1 MKRRASLLFGLG
13 ILVSLSMS
21 VPTYAATDNT
31 QSIPQTQEAQQ
42 NEEGTE
48 TSIYK
53 ISEKTGD
60 GRWQLQ
66 KQDGTQNGT
75 VVTGQNGFY
84 IIGEYCYYV
93 DEKGYICT
101 GFVDAVADKTTG
113 KVNTYLASGEKT
125 DSVAAGTYYAS
136 EDGDT
141 PEKGLG
147 NIQKS
152 SWVKQNTAWRYLDE
166 NGLAV
171 DTTEKAGWQNI
182 QKTWY
187 ALKTDGTV
195 DESVNGWANVGD
207 IWFNSTKG
215 VGTMKTGWQNVA
227 DKTWLYLKEDGT
239 ADKTKNGMQNIN
251 GKVYFLKDGV
261 AQSGKQAVNGKEYMF
276 DAANGTATQVLGNGW
291 QKVDGNWYW
300 YENETP
306 AKGWRAINGKWYY
319 METSTGVMKTGFFRD
334 ANGGLYYSDGS
345 GAMVGNQGWNVIGGK
360 WYWMNSNGSIYTG
373 WLNRPSGW
381 YYLNA
386 DGSMATGWAQVGN
399 TWYYMNGSGA
409 MQTGWVKTA
418 SGWYYLS
425 GSGAMATGW
434 YMVGGTWYYSNNS
447 GTMQTGWVKVGNT
460 WYYMNGSGA
469 MQTGWVKTA
478 SGWYYLTGSGAMATD
493 WYQVGGTW
501 YYSNNSGTMQ
511 TGWVNSHG
519 TWYYLDGSGA
529 MATNRWIGNY
539 YVTASGAMAKNTWV
553 GSYWVGADGKW
564 VPSSGSTAVS
574 GGNWEQSG
582 STWYYINSDGSRVC
596 NNWKKVN
603 GKWYYFEADGSMVT
617 GWKRIGEYK
626 YYFNGSGAMVQD
638 LDSVIGRQS
647 SYYITVN
654 RAKCQVMVYAK
665 SETGRYDIP
674 VKTFVCSVGL
684 PSTPTPTGTF
694 TTPAKYRWHTLMGP
708 SYGQYCTRIVGG
720 VLFHS
725 VAGSNMTSHN
735 LSAGNYNMLGQPAS
749 HGCVRL
755 CVRDAKW
762 IYDNCALGTTVTISD
777 TAATPFDKPTSIKIP
792 ASQNW
797 DPTDPNA

>member
-13 ILVSLSMS
+13 VLVSLSMS

-53 ISEKTGD
+53 ISEKTENGQ
-60 GRWQLQ
+60 WQLQ
-66 KQDGTQNGT
+66 DQKGT

-84 IIGEYCYYV
+84 IMGEYCYYV
-93 DEKGYICT
+93 DADGYICT
-101 GFVDAVADKTTG
+101 GFVDAAADETTG
-113 KVNTYLASGEKT
+113 KVNIYLASGKTT

-136 EDGDT
+136 ENGDT

-166 NGLAV
+166 NGRAV

-195 DESVNGWANVGD
+195 DESVNGWENVGD

-215 VGTMKTGWQNVA
+215 VGTIKTGWQNVA
-227 DKTWLYLKEDGT
+227 DKTWLYLKEDGN

-276 DAANGTATQVLGNGW
+276 DAAQGTATQVFGNGW
-291 QKVDGNWYW
+291 QKVDDNWYW
-300 YENETP
+300 YENGAP
-306 AKGWRAINGKWYY
+306 AKGWRVINGKWYY

-345 GAMVGNQGWNVIGGK
+345 GAMVGNPGWNVIGGK
-360 WYWMNSNGSIYTG
+360 WYWMNSNGSIYSG

-386 DGSMATGWAQVGN
+386 DGSMATGWAQVGK

-418 SGWYYLS
+418 GGWYYLT

-511 TGWVNSHG
+511 TGWVNPHG

-564 VPSSGSTAVS
+564 VPGSGSTAGS

-582 STWYYINSDGSRVC
+582 NTWYYINSDGSRVC
-596 NNWKKVN
+596 NNWKRVN

-617 GWKRIGEYK
+617 GWKRIDGYK

-638 LDSVIGRQS
+638 LDGVIGRQS

-665 SETGRYDIP
+665 SETGKYDIP
-674 VKTFVCSVGL
+674 VKTFVCSVGM
-684 PSTPTPTGTF
+684 PGTPTPTGTF

-777 TAATPFDKPTSIKIP
+777 TVAMQFDKPTSIKIP

>member
-13 ILVSLSMS
+13 VLVSLSMS

-53 ISEKTGD
+53 ISKKPGD

-66 KQDGTQNGT
+66 KQDGT

-84 IIGEYCYYV
+84 IMGEYCYYV
-93 DEKGYICT
+93 DAKGYICT
-101 GFVDAVADKTTG
+101 GFVDATTG
-113 KVNTYLASGEKT
+113 KVNVYLASGKPA
-125 DSVAAGTYYAS
+125 DSVASVAAGTYYAS

-166 NGLAV
+166 NGRAV

-195 DESVNGWANVGD
+195 DESVNGWENVGD
-207 IWFNSTKG
+207 IWLNSTKG
-215 VGTMKTGWQNVA
+215 VGTIKTGWQNVA

-261 AQSGKQAVNGKEYMF
+261 AQSGKQAVDGKEYMF

-291 QKVDGNWYW
+291 QKIDGNWYW
-300 YENETP
+300 YENEAP
-306 AKGWRAINGKWYY
+306 AKGWRVINGKWYY

-345 GAMVGNQGWNVIGGK
+345 GAMVGNPGWNVIGGK
-360 WYWMNSNGSIYTG
+360 WYWMNSNGSIYSG

-418 SGWYYLS
+418 GGWYYLT

-434 YMVGGTWYYSNNS
+434 YQVGGTWYYSNNS

-469 MQTGWVKTA
+469 MQTGWVKTS

-511 TGWVNSHG
+511 TGWVNPHG

-564 VPSSGSTAVS
+564 VPSSGSTAGS

-596 NNWKKVN
+596 NNWKRVN

-617 GWKRIGEYK
+617 GWKRIGGYK

-684 PSTPTPTGTF
+684 PGTPTPTGTF

-777 TAATPFDKPTSIKIP
+777 TAAMQFDKPTSIKIP

>member
-13 ILVSLSMS
+13 VLVSLSMS

-48 TSIYK
+48 TSVYK
-53 ISEKTGD
+53 ISEKTEN
-60 GRWQLQ
+60 GRWQLL
-66 KQDGTQNGT
+66 KQDGA
-75 VVTGQNGFY
+75 VVTERNCFY
-84 IIGEYCYYV
+84 IMGEYCYYV
-93 DEKGYICT
+93 DADGYICT
-101 GFVDAVADKTTG
+101 GFVDAAADETTG
-113 KVNTYLASGEKT
+113 KVNVYLASGKPA

-166 NGLAV
+166 NGRAV
-171 DTTEKAGWQNI
+171 DTKEKAGWQNI

-195 DESVNGWANVGD
+195 DESVNGWENVGD
-207 IWFNSTKG
+207 IWLNSTKG
-215 VGTMKTGWQNVA
+215 VGTIKTGWQNVA

-276 DAANGTATQVLGNGW
+276 DAAQGTATQVFGNGW

-300 YENETP
+300 YENGAP
-306 AKGWRAINGKWYY
+306 AKGWRVINGKWYY

-345 GAMVGNQGWNVIGGK
+345 GAMVGNPGWNVIGGK
-360 WYWMNSNGSIYTG
+360 WYWMNSNGSIYSG

-418 SGWYYLS
+418 GGWYYLT

-511 TGWVNSHG
+511 TGWVNPHG

-564 VPSSGSTAVS
+564 VPGSGSTAGS

-596 NNWKKVN
+596 NNWKRVN

-617 GWKRIGEYK
+617 GWKRIDGYK

-638 LDSVIGRQS
+638 LDGVIGRQS

-665 SETGRYDIP
+665 SETGKYDIP
-674 VKTFVCSVGL
+674 VKTFVCSVGM
-684 PSTPTPTGTF
+684 PGTPTPTGTF

-777 TAATPFDKPTSIKIP
+777 TAAMQFDKPTSIKIP

>member
-13 ILVSLSMS
+13 VLVSLSMS

-48 TSIYK
+48 TSVYK
-53 ISEKTGD
+53 ISEKTEN
-60 GRWQLQ
+60 GRWQLL
-66 KQDGTQNGT
+66 KQDGA
-75 VVTGQNGFY
+75 VVTERNCFY
-84 IIGEYCYYV
+84 IMGEYCYYV
-93 DEKGYICT
+93 DADGYICT
-101 GFVDAVADKTTG
+101 GFVDAAANETTG
-113 KVNTYLASGEKT
+113 KVNVYLASGKPA

-166 NGLAV
+166 NGRAV
-171 DTTEKAGWQNI
+171 DTKEKAGWQNI

-195 DESVNGWANVGD
+195 DESVNGWENVGD
-207 IWFNSTKG
+207 IWLNSTKG
-215 VGTMKTGWQNVA
+215 VGTIKTGWQNVA

-276 DAANGTATQVLGNGW
+276 DAAQGTATQVFGNGW

-300 YENETP
+300 YENGAP
-306 AKGWRAINGKWYY
+306 AKGWRVINGKWYY

-345 GAMVGNQGWNVIGGK
+345 GAMVGNPGWNVIGGK
-360 WYWMNSNGSIYTG
+360 WYWMNSNGSIYSG

-418 SGWYYLS
+418 GGWYYLT

-511 TGWVNSHG
+511 TGWVNPHG

-564 VPSSGSTAVS
+564 VPGSGSTAGS

-596 NNWKKVN
+596 NNWKRVN

-617 GWKRIGEYK
+617 GWKRIDGYK

-638 LDSVIGRQS
+638 LDGVIGRQS

-665 SETGRYDIP
+665 SETGKYDIP
-674 VKTFVCSVGL
+674 VKTFVCSVGM
-684 PSTPTPTGTF
+684 PGTPTPTGTF

-777 TAATPFDKPTSIKIP
+777 TAAMQFDKPTSIKIP

>member
-1 MKRRASLLFGLG
+1 MKKRASLLFGLG
-13 ILVSLSMS
+13 ILISLSMS

-42 NEEGTE
+42 NEEKTE
-48 TSIYK
+48 TSVYK
-53 ISEKTGD
+53 ITENTEKGQ
-60 GRWQLQ
+60 WQLQ
-66 KQDGTQNGT
+66 KQDGKA
-75 VVTGQNGFY
+75 VTGQNGFY

-93 DEKGYICT
+93 DAEGHICT
-101 GFVDAVADKTTG
+101 GFVDAAAADATTG
-113 KVNTYLASGEKT
+113 KVNVYLASGNTT

-166 NGLAV
+166 NGRAV

-195 DESVNGWANVGD
+195 DESVNGWENVGD
-207 IWFNSTKG
+207 IWLNSTKG
-215 VGTMKTGWQNVA
+215 VGTIKTGWQNVA
-227 DKTWLYLKEDGT
+227 DKTWLYLKDDGT

-276 DAANGTATQVLGNGW
+276 DAAKGTATQVLGNGW

-300 YENETP
+300 YENGAP
-306 AKGWRAINGKWYY
+306 AKGWRVINGKWYY

-334 ANGGLYYSDGS
+334 ANGGLYYGDGS
-345 GAMVGNQGWNVIGGK
+345 GAMVGNPGWNVIGGK
-360 WYWMNSNGSIYTG
+360 WYWMNSNGSIYSG

-418 SGWYYLS
+418 SGWYYLT

-434 YMVGGTWYYSNNS
+434 YMVGGSWYYSNNS

-511 TGWVNSHG
+511 TGWVNPHG

-564 VPSSGSTAVS
+564 VPGSGSTAGS

-596 NNWKKVN
+596 NNWKRVN

-617 GWKRIGEYK
+617 GWKRIGGYK

-638 LDSVIGRQS
+638 LDGVIGRQS

>member
-1 MKRRASLLFGLG
+1 MIMKRRASLLFGLG
-13 ILVSLSMS
+13 VLVSLSMS

-53 ISEKTGD
+53 ISEKTENGQ
-60 GRWQLQ
+60 WQLQ
-66 KQDGTQNGT
+66 DQKGT

-84 IIGEYCYYV
+84 IMGEYCYYV
-93 DEKGYICT
+93 DADGYICT
-101 GFVDAVADKTTG
+101 GFVDAAADETTG
-113 KVNTYLASGEKT
+113 KVNIYLASGKTT

-136 EDGDT
+136 ENGDT

-166 NGLAV
+166 NGRAV
-171 DTTEKAGWQNI
+171 DTKEKAGWQNI

-195 DESVNGWANVGD
+195 DESVNGWENVGD
-207 IWFNSTKG
+207 IWLNSTKG
-215 VGTMKTGWQNVA
+215 VGTIKTGWQNVA

-276 DAANGTATQVLGNGW
+276 DAAQGTATQVFGNGW

-300 YENETP
+300 YENGAP
-306 AKGWRAINGKWYY
+306 AKGWRVINGKWYY
-319 METSTGVMKTGFFRD
+319 METSTGVMKAGFFRD

-345 GAMVGNQGWNVIGGK
+345 GAMVGNPGWNVIGGK
-360 WYWMNSNGSIYTG
+360 WYWMNSNGSIYSG

-418 SGWYYLS
+418 GGWYYLT

-511 TGWVNSHG
+511 TGWVNPHG

-564 VPSSGSTAVS
+564 VPGSGSTAGS

-596 NNWKKVN
+596 NNWKRVN

-617 GWKRIGEYK
+617 GWKRIDGYK

-638 LDSVIGRQS
+638 LDGVIGRQS

-665 SETGRYDIP
+665 SETGKYDIP
-674 VKTFVCSVGL
+674 VKTFVCSVGM
-684 PSTPTPTGTF
+684 PGTPTPTGTF

-777 TAATPFDKPTSIKIP
+777 TAAMQFDKPTSIKIP

>member
-13 ILVSLSMS
+13 VLVSLSMS

-48 TSIYK
+48 TSVYK
-53 ISEKTGD
+53 ISEKTEN
-60 GRWQLQ
+60 GRWQLL
-66 KQDGTQNGT
+66 KQDGA
-75 VVTGQNGFY
+75 VVTERNCFY
-84 IIGEYCYYV
+84 IMGEYCYYV
-93 DEKGYICT
+93 DADGYICT
-101 GFVDAVADKTTG
+101 GFVDAAANETTG
-113 KVNTYLASGEKT
+113 KVNVYLASGKPA

-166 NGLAV
+166 NGRAV
-171 DTTEKAGWQNI
+171 DTKEKAGWQNI

-195 DESVNGWANVGD
+195 DESVNGWENVGD
-207 IWFNSTKG
+207 IWLNSTKG
-215 VGTMKTGWQNVA
+215 VGTIKTGWQNVA

-276 DAANGTATQVLGNGW
+276 DAAQGTATQVFGNGW

-300 YENETP
+300 YENGAP
-306 AKGWRAINGKWYY
+306 AKGWRVINGKWYY
-319 METSTGVMKTGFFRD
+319 MDTSTGVMKTGFFRD

-345 GAMVGNQGWNVIGGK
+345 GAMVGNPGWNVIGGK
-360 WYWMNSNGSIYTG
+360 WYWMNSNGSIYSG

-418 SGWYYLS
+418 GGWYYLT

-511 TGWVNSHG
+511 TGWVNPHG

-564 VPSSGSTAVS
+564 VPGSGSTAGS

-596 NNWKKVN
+596 NNWKRVN

-617 GWKRIGEYK
+617 GWKRIDGYK

-638 LDSVIGRQS
+638 LDGVIGRQS

-665 SETGRYDIP
+665 SETGKYDIP
-674 VKTFVCSVGL
+674 VKTFVCSVGM
-684 PSTPTPTGTF
+684 PGTPTPTGTF

-777 TAATPFDKPTSIKIP
+777 TAAMQFDKPTSIKIP

>member
-13 ILVSLSMS
+13 VLVSLSMS

-53 ISEKTGD
+53 ISEKTENGQ
-60 GRWQLQ
+60 WQLQ
-66 KQDGTQNGT
+66 DQKGT

-84 IIGEYCYYV
+84 IMGEYCYYV
-93 DEKGYICT
+93 DADGYICT
-101 GFVDAVADKTTG
+101 GFVDAAADETTG
-113 KVNTYLASGEKT
+113 KVNIYLASGKTT

-136 EDGDT
+136 ENGDT

-166 NGLAV
+166 NGRAV
-171 DTTEKAGWQNI
+171 DTKEKAGWQNI

-195 DESVNGWANVGD
+195 DESVNGWENVGD
-207 IWFNSTKG
+207 IWLNSTKG
-215 VGTMKTGWQNVA
+215 VGTIKTGWQNVA

-276 DAANGTATQVLGNGW
+276 DAAQGTATQVFGNGW

-300 YENETP
+300 YENGAP
-306 AKGWRAINGKWYY
+306 AKGWRVINGKWYY

-345 GAMVGNQGWNVIGGK
+345 GAMVGNPGWNVIGGK
-360 WYWMNSNGSIYTG
+360 WYWMNSNGSIYSG

-409 MQTGWVKTA
+409 MQTGWVKPA
-418 SGWYYLS
+418 GGWYYLT

-434 YMVGGTWYYSNNS
+434 YQVGGTWYYSNNS

-511 TGWVNSHG
+511 TGWVNPHG

-564 VPSSGSTAVS
+564 VPGSGSTAGS

-596 NNWKKVN
+596 NNWKRVN

-617 GWKRIGEYK
+617 GWKRIDGYK

-638 LDSVIGRQS
+638 LDGVIGRQS

-665 SETGRYDIP
+665 SETGKYDIP
-674 VKTFVCSVGL
+674 VKTFVCSVGM
-684 PSTPTPTGTF
+684 PGTPTPTGTY

-777 TAATPFDKPTSIKIP
+777 TAAMQFDKPTSIKIP

>member
-1 MKRRASLLFGLG
+1 MIMKRRASLLFGLG
-13 ILVSLSMS
+13 VLVSLSMS

-53 ISEKTGD
+53 ISEKTENGQ
-60 GRWQLQ
+60 WQLQ
-66 KQDGTQNGT
+66 DQKGT

-84 IIGEYCYYV
+84 IMGEYCYYV
-93 DEKGYICT
+93 DADGYICT
-101 GFVDAVADKTTG
+101 GFVDAAADETTG
-113 KVNTYLASGEKT
+113 KVNIYLASGKTT

-136 EDGDT
+136 ENGDT

-166 NGLAV
+166 NGRAV

-195 DESVNGWANVGD
+195 DESVNGWENVGN

-215 VGTMKTGWQNVA
+215 VGTIKTGWQNVA
-227 DKTWLYLKEDGT
+227 DKTWLYLKEDGN

-276 DAANGTATQVLGNGW
+276 DAAQGTATQVFGNGW

-300 YENETP
+300 YENGAP
-306 AKGWRAINGKWYY
+306 AKGWRVINGKWYY

-345 GAMVGNQGWNVIGGK
+345 GAMVGNPGWNVIGGK
-360 WYWMNSNGSIYTG
+360 WYWMNSNGSIYSG

-418 SGWYYLS
+418 GGWYYLT

-511 TGWVNSHG
+511 TGWVNPHG

-564 VPSSGSTAVS
+564 VPGSGSTAGS

-582 STWYYINSDGSRVC
+582 NTWYYINSDGSRVC
-596 NNWKKVN
+596 NNWKRVN

-617 GWKRIGEYK
+617 GWKRIDGYK

-638 LDSVIGRQS
+638 LDGVIGRQS

-665 SETGRYDIP
+665 SETGKYDIP
-674 VKTFVCSVGL
+674 VKTFVCSVGM
-684 PSTPTPTGTF
+684 PGTPTPTGTF

-777 TAATPFDKPTSIKIP
+777 TVAMQFDKPTSIKIP

>member
-13 ILVSLSMS
+13 VLVSLSMS

-48 TSIYK
+48 TSVYK
-53 ISEKTGD
+53 ISEKTEN
-60 GRWQLQ
+60 GRWQLL
-66 KQDGTQNGT
+66 KQDGA
-75 VVTGQNGFY
+75 VVTERNCFY
-84 IIGEYCYYV
+84 IMGEYCYYV
-93 DEKGYICT
+93 DADGYICT
-101 GFVDAVADKTTG
+101 GFVDAAANETTG
-113 KVNTYLASGEKT
+113 KVNVYLASGKPA

-166 NGLAV
+166 NGRAV
-171 DTTEKAGWQNI
+171 DTKEKAGWQNI

-195 DESVNGWANVGD
+195 DESVNGWENVGD
-207 IWFNSTKG
+207 IWLNSTKG
-215 VGTMKTGWQNVA
+215 VGTIKTGWQNVA

-276 DAANGTATQVLGNGW
+276 DAAQGTATQVFGNGW

-300 YENETP
+300 YENGAP
-306 AKGWRAINGKWYY
+306 AKGWRVINGKWYY

-345 GAMVGNQGWNVIGGK
+345 GAMVGNPGWNVIGGK
-360 WYWMNSNGSIYTG
+360 WYWMNSNGSIYSG

-418 SGWYYLS
+418 GGWYYLT

-511 TGWVNSHG
+511 TGWVNPHG

-564 VPSSGSTAVS
+564 VPGSGSTAGS

-596 NNWKKVN
+596 NNWKRVN

-617 GWKRIGEYK
+617 GWKRIDGYK

-638 LDSVIGRQS
+638 LDGVIGRQS

-674 VKTFVCSVGL
+674 VKTFVCSVGM
-684 PSTPTPTGTF
+684 PGTPTPTGTF

-777 TAATPFDKPTSIKIP
+777 TVAMQFDKPTSIKIP

>member
-13 ILVSLSMS
+13 VLVSLSMS

-48 TSIYK
+48 TSVYK
-53 ISEKTGD
+53 IVEKTENGP
-60 GRWQLQ
+60 WQLQ
-66 KQDGTQNGT
+66 KDGA
-75 VVTGQNGFY
+75 VVSGQNGFY

-93 DEKGYICT
+93 DAEGYICT
-101 GFVDAVADKTTG
+101 GLVETTG
-113 KVNTYLASGEKT
+113 EVNVYLASGTKT
-125 DSVAAGTYYAS
+125 DSAAAGTYYAS

-152 SWVKQNTAWRYLDE
+152 SWVWVKQNTAWRYLDE
-166 NGLAV
+166 NGRAV
-171 DTTEKAGWQNI
+171 ATTEKAGWQNI

-195 DESVNGWANVGD
+195 DESVNGWENVGD

-215 VGTMKTGWQNVA
+215 VGTIKTGWQNVA

-276 DAANGTATQVLGNGW
+276 DAAKGTATQVFGNGW

-300 YENETP
+300 YENGMP
-306 AKGWRAINGKWYY
+306 AKGWRVINGKWYY
-319 METSTGVMKTGFFRD
+319 METSTGVMKIGFFRD

-360 WYWMNSNGSIYTG
+360 WYWMNSNGSIYSG

-418 SGWYYLS
+418 SGWYYLT

-511 TGWVNSHG
+511 TGWVNPHG

-564 VPSSGSTAVS
+564 IPGSGSTAGS

-596 NNWKKVN
+596 NNWKRVN

-617 GWKRIGEYK
+617 GWKRIGGYK

-777 TAATPFDKPTSIKIP
+777 TAATLFDKPTSIKIP

>member
-1 MKRRASLLFGLG
+1 MIMKRRASLLFGLG
-13 ILVSLSMS
+13 VLVSLSMS

-53 ISEKTGD
+53 ISEKTENGQ
-60 GRWQLQ
+60 WQLQ
-66 KQDGTQNGT
+66 DQKGT
-75 VVTGQNGFY
+75 VVTEQNGFY
-84 IIGEYCYYV
+84 IMGEYCYYV
-93 DEKGYICT
+93 DADGYICT
-101 GFVDAVADKTTG
+101 GFVDAAADETG
-113 KVNTYLASGEKT
+113 KVKIYPSGKT
-125 DSVAAGTYYAS
+125 TEAGTYYAS

-166 NGLAV
+166 NGRAV

-195 DESVNGWANVGD
+195 DESVNGWENVGD

-215 VGTMKTGWQNVA
+215 VGTIKTGWQNVA

-276 DAANGTATQVLGNGW
+276 DAAKGTATQVLGNGW

-300 YENETP
+300 YEDGAP
-306 AKGWRAINGKWYY
+306 AKGWRVINGKWYY

-345 GAMVGNQGWNVIGGK
+345 GAMVGNPGWNVIGGK
-360 WYWMNSNGSIYTG
+360 WYWMNSNGSIYSG

-409 MQTGWVKTA
+409 MQTGWVKTS
-418 SGWYYLS
+418 SGWYYLT
-425 GSGAMATGW
+425 GSGAMATDW
-434 YMVGGTWYYSNNS
+434 YQVGGTWYYSNNS

-469 MQTGWVKTA
+469 MQTGWVKTS

-511 TGWVNSHG
+511 TGWVNPHG

-564 VPSSGSTAVS
+564 VPRSGSTAGS

-596 NNWKKVN
+596 NNWKRVN

-617 GWKRIGEYK
+617 GWKRIGGYK

-777 TAATPFDKPTSIKIP
+777 TADTPFDKPTSIKIP

>member
-13 ILVSLSMS
+13 VLVSLSMS

-53 ISEKTGD
+53 ISEKTENGQ
-60 GRWQLQ
+60 WQLQ
-66 KQDGTQNGT
+66 DQKGT

-84 IIGEYCYYV
+84 IMGEYCYYV
-93 DEKGYICT
+93 DADGYICT
-101 GFVDAVADKTTG
+101 GFVDAAADETTG
-113 KVNTYLASGEKT
+113 KVNIYLASGKTT

-136 EDGDT
+136 ENGDT

-166 NGLAV
+166 NGRAV
-171 DTTEKAGWQNI
+171 DTKEKAGWQNI

-195 DESVNGWANVGD
+195 DESVNGWENVGD
-207 IWFNSTKG
+207 IWLNSTKG
-215 VGTMKTGWQNVA
+215 VGTIKTGWQNVA

-276 DAANGTATQVLGNGW
+276 DAAQGTATQVFGNGW

-300 YENETP
+300 YENGAP
-306 AKGWRAINGKWYY
+306 AKGWRVINGKWYY
-319 METSTGVMKTGFFRD
+319 METSTGVMKAGFFRD

-345 GAMVGNQGWNVIGGK
+345 GAMVGNPGWNVIGGK
-360 WYWMNSNGSIYTG
+360 WYWMNSNGSIYSG

-418 SGWYYLS
+418 GGWYYLT

-511 TGWVNSHG
+511 TGWVNPHG

-564 VPSSGSTAVS
+564 VPGSGSTAGS

-596 NNWKKVN
+596 NNWKRVN

-617 GWKRIGEYK
+617 GWKRIDGYK

-638 LDSVIGRQS
+638 LDGVIGRQS

-665 SETGRYDIP
+665 SETGKYDIP
-674 VKTFVCSVGL
+674 VKTFVCSVGM
-684 PSTPTPTGTF
+684 PGTPTPTGTF

-777 TAATPFDKPTSIKIP
+777 TAAMQFDKPTSIKIP

>member
-1 MKRRASLLFGLG
+1 MIMKRRASLLFGLG
-13 ILVSLSMS
+13 VLVSLSMS

-48 TSIYK
+48 ISSYK
-53 ISEKTGD
+53 ISEKTAD
-60 GRWQLQ
+60 GQWQLQ
-66 KQDGTQNGT
+66 DQNGN
-75 VVTGQNGFY
+75 VVTGHNGFY
-84 IIGEYCYYV
+84 IMGEYCYYV
-93 DEKGYICT
+93 DAKGYICT
-101 GFVDAVADKTTG
+101 GFVDAAADETTG
-113 KVNTYLASGEKT
+113 KVNVYLASGKPA

-136 EDGDT
+136 KDGDT

-152 SWVKQNTAWRYLDE
+152 SWVKDNTVWRYLDE
-166 NGLAV
+166 NGRAV
-171 DTTEKAGWQNI
+171 DTKEKAGWQNI

-215 VGTMKTGWQNVA
+215 VGTIKTGWQNVA
-227 DKTWLYLKEDGT
+227 DKTWLYLKDDGT

-251 GKVYFLKDGV
+251 DKVYFLKDGV

-276 DAANGTATQVLGNGW
+276 DAAKGTATQVLGNGW
-291 QKVDGNWYW
+291 QKIDGNWYW
-300 YENETP
+300 YENEAP
-306 AKGWRAINGKWYY
+306 AKGWRVINGKWYY

-345 GAMVGNQGWNVIGGK
+345 GAMVGNPGWNVIGGK
-360 WYWMNSNGSIYTG
+360 WYWMNSNGSIYSG

-418 SGWYYLS
+418 GGWYYLT

-511 TGWVNSHG
+511 TGWVNPHG

-564 VPSSGSTAVS
+564 VPGSGSTAGS

-582 STWYYINSDGSRVC
+582 NTWYYINSDGSRVC
-596 NNWKKVN
+596 NNWKRVN

-617 GWKRIGEYK
+617 GWKRIDGYK

-638 LDSVIGRQS
+638 LDGVIGRQS

-665 SETGRYDIP
+665 SETGKYDIP
-674 VKTFVCSVGL
+674 VKTFVCSVGM
-684 PSTPTPTGTF
+684 PGTPTPTGTF

-777 TAATPFDKPTSIKIP
+777 TVAMQFDKPTSIKIP

>member
-1 MKRRASLLFGLG
+1 MIMKRRASLLFGLG
-13 ILVSLSMS
+13 VLVSLSMS

-48 TSIYK
+48 TSVYK
-53 ISEKTGD
+53 ISEKTEN
-60 GRWQLQ
+60 GRWQLL
-66 KQDGTQNGT
+66 KQDGA
-75 VVTGQNGFY
+75 VVTERNCFY
-84 IIGEYCYYV
+84 IMGEYCYYV
-93 DEKGYICT
+93 DADGYICT
-101 GFVDAVADKTTG
+101 GFVDAAANETTG
-113 KVNTYLASGEKT
+113 KVNVYLASGKPA

-166 NGLAV
+166 NGRAV
-171 DTTEKAGWQNI
+171 DTKEKAGWQNI

-195 DESVNGWANVGD
+195 DESVNGWENVGD
-207 IWFNSTKG
+207 IWLNSTKG
-215 VGTMKTGWQNVA
+215 VGTIKTGWQNVA

-276 DAANGTATQVLGNGW
+276 DAAQGTATQVFGNGW

-300 YENETP
+300 YENGAP
-306 AKGWRAINGKWYY
+306 AKGWRVINGKWYY

-345 GAMVGNQGWNVIGGK
+345 GAMVGNPGWNVIGGK
-360 WYWMNSNGSIYTG
+360 WYWMNSNGSIYSG

-418 SGWYYLS
+418 GGWYYLT

-511 TGWVNSHG
+511 TGWVNPHG

-564 VPSSGSTAVS
+564 VPGSGSTAGS

-582 STWYYINSDGSRVC
+582 NTWYYINSDGSRVC
-596 NNWKKVN
+596 NNWKRVN

-617 GWKRIGEYK
+617 GWKRIDGYK

-638 LDSVIGRQS
+638 LDGVIGRQS

-665 SETGRYDIP
+665 SETGKYDIP
-674 VKTFVCSVGL
+674 VKTFVCSVGM
-684 PSTPTPTGTF
+684 PGTPTPTGTF

-777 TAATPFDKPTSIKIP
+777 TAAMQFDKPTSIKIP

>member
-13 ILVSLSMS
+13 VLVSLSMS

-53 ISEKTGD
+53 ISEKTENGQ
-60 GRWQLQ
+60 WQLQ
-66 KQDGTQNGT
+66 DQKGT
-75 VVTGQNGFY
+75 VVTEQNGFY
-84 IIGEYCYYV
+84 IMGEYCYYV
-93 DEKGYICT
+93 DADGYICT
-101 GFVDAVADKTTG
+101 GFVDAAADETTG
-113 KVNTYLASGEKT
+113 KVNIYLASGKTT

-166 NGLAV
+166 NGRAV
-171 DTTEKAGWQNI
+171 DTTEKTGWQNI

-195 DESVNGWANVGD
+195 DESVNGWENVGD

-215 VGTMKTGWQNVA
+215 VGTIKTGWQNVA
-227 DKTWLYLKEDGT
+227 DKTWLYLKEDGN

-276 DAANGTATQVLGNGW
+276 DAAKGTATQVLGNGW

-300 YENETP
+300 YENGAP
-306 AKGWRAINGKWYY
+306 AKGWRVINGKWYY

-334 ANGGLYYSDGS
+334 ANGGLYYGDGS
-345 GAMVGNQGWNVIGGK
+345 GAMVGNPGWNVIGGK
-360 WYWMNSNGSIYTG
+360 WYWMNSNGSIYSG

-418 SGWYYLS
+418 GGWYYLT

-511 TGWVNSHG
+511 TGWVNPHG

-564 VPSSGSTAVS
+564 VPGSGSTAGS

-596 NNWKKVN
+596 NNWKRVN

-617 GWKRIGEYK
+617 GWKRIDGYK

-665 SETGRYDIP
+665 SETGKYDIP
-674 VKTFVCSVGL
+674 VKTFVCSVGM
-684 PSTPTPTGTF
+684 PGTPTPTGTF

-777 TAATPFDKPTSIKIP
+777 TAAMQFDKPTSIKIP

>member
-1 MKRRASLLFGLG
+1 MIMKRRASLLFGLG
-13 ILVSLSMS
+13 VLVSLSMS

-53 ISEKTGD
+53 ISKKPGD

-66 KQDGTQNGT
+66 KQDGT

-84 IIGEYCYYV
+84 IMGEYCYYV
-93 DEKGYICT
+93 DADGYICT
-101 GFVDAVADKTTG
+101 GIVNAAADETTG
-113 KVNTYLASGEKT
+113 KVKIYPSGKT
-125 DSVAAGTYYAS
+125 TEAGTYYAS

-166 NGLAV
+166 NGRAV
-171 DTTEKAGWQNI
+171 DTKEKAGWQNI

-195 DESVNGWANVGD
+195 DESVNGWENVGD

-215 VGTMKTGWQNVA
+215 VGTIKTGWQNVA
-227 DKTWLYLKEDGT
+227 DKTWLYLKDDGT

-276 DAANGTATQVLGNGW
+276 DAAKGTATQILGNGW

-300 YENETP
+300 YENGAP
-306 AKGWRAINGKWYY
+306 AKGWRVINGKWYY

-345 GAMVGNQGWNVIGGK
+345 GAMVGNPGWNVIGGK
-360 WYWMNSNGSIYTG
+360 WYWMNSNGSIYSG

-409 MQTGWVKTA
+409 MQTGWVKTS
-418 SGWYYLS
+418 SGWYYLT
-425 GSGAMATGW
+425 GSGAMATDW
-434 YMVGGTWYYSNNS
+434 YQVGGTWYYSNNS

-469 MQTGWVKTA
+469 MQTGWVKTS

-511 TGWVNSHG
+511 TGWVNPHG

-564 VPSSGSTAVS
+564 VPSSGSTAGS

-596 NNWKKVN
+596 NNWKRVN

-617 GWKRIGEYK
+617 GWKRIGGYK

-684 PSTPTPTGTF
+684 PGTPTPTGTF

>member
-1 MKRRASLLFGLG
+1 MIMKRRASLLFGLG
-13 ILVSLSMS
+13 VLVSLSMS

-48 TSIYK
+48 TSVYK
-53 ISEKTGD
+53 ISEKTEN
-60 GRWQLQ
+60 GRWQLL
-66 KQDGTQNGT
+66 KQDGA
-75 VVTGQNGFY
+75 VVTERNCFY
-84 IIGEYCYYV
+84 IMGEYCYYV
-93 DEKGYICT
+93 DADGYICT
-101 GFVDAVADKTTG
+101 GFVDAAANETTG
-113 KVNTYLASGEKT
+113 KVNVYLASGKPA

-166 NGLAV
+166 NGRAV
-171 DTTEKAGWQNI
+171 DTKEKAGWQNI

-195 DESVNGWANVGD
+195 DESVNGWENVDD
-207 IWFNSTKG
+207 IWLNSTKG
-215 VGTMKTGWQNVA
+215 VGTIKTGWQNVA

-276 DAANGTATQVLGNGW
+276 DAAQGTATQVFGNGW

-300 YENETP
+300 YENGAP
-306 AKGWRAINGKWYY
+306 AKGWRVINGKWYY

-345 GAMVGNQGWNVIGGK
+345 GAMVGNPGWNVIGGK
-360 WYWMNSNGSIYTG
+360 WYWMNSNGSIYSG

-418 SGWYYLS
+418 GGWYYLT

-511 TGWVNSHG
+511 TGWVNPHG

-564 VPSSGSTAVS
+564 VPGSGSTAGS

-582 STWYYINSDGSRVC
+582 NTWYYINSDGSRVC
-596 NNWKKVN
+596 NNWKRVN

-617 GWKRIGEYK
+617 GWKRIDGYK

-638 LDSVIGRQS
+638 LDGVIGRQS

-665 SETGRYDIP
+665 SETGKYDIP
-674 VKTFVCSVGL
+674 VKTFVCSVGM
-684 PSTPTPTGTF
+684 PGTPTPTGTF

-777 TAATPFDKPTSIKIP
+777 TVAMQFDKPTSIKIP

>member
-1 MKRRASLLFGLG
+1 MIMKRRASLLFGLG
-13 ILVSLSMS
+13 VLVSLSMS

-53 ISEKTGD
+53 ISEKTENGQ
-60 GRWQLQ
+60 WQLQ
-66 KQDGTQNGT
+66 DQKGT
-75 VVTGQNGFY
+75 VVTEQNGFY
-84 IIGEYCYYV
+84 IMGEYCYYV
-93 DEKGYICT
+93 DADGYICT
-101 GFVDAVADKTTG
+101 GFVDAAADETG
-113 KVNTYLASGEKT
+113 KVKIYPSGKT
-125 DSVAAGTYYAS
+125 TEAGTYYAS

-166 NGLAV
+166 NGRAV

-195 DESVNGWANVGD
+195 DESVNGWKNVGD

-215 VGTMKTGWQNVA
+215 VGTIKTGWQNVA

-276 DAANGTATQVLGNGW
+276 DAAKGTATQVLGNGW

-300 YENETP
+300 YEDGAP
-306 AKGWRAINGKWYY
+306 AKGWRVINGKWYY

-345 GAMVGNQGWNVIGGK
+345 GAMVGNPGWNVIGGK
-360 WYWMNSNGSIYTG
+360 WYWMNSNGSIYSG

-418 SGWYYLS
+418 GGWYYLT

-469 MQTGWVKTA
+469 MQTGWIKTS

-511 TGWVNSHG
+511 TGWVNPHG

-564 VPSSGSTAVS
+564 VPSSGSTAGS

-596 NNWKKVN
+596 NNWKRVN

-617 GWKRIGEYK
+617 GWKRIGGYK

>member
-1 MKRRASLLFGLG
+1 MIMKRRASLLFGLG
-13 ILVSLSMS
+13 VLVSLSMS

-53 ISEKTGD
+53 ISKKPGD

-66 KQDGTQNGT
+66 KQDGT

-84 IIGEYCYYV
+84 IMGEYCYYV
-93 DEKGYICT
+93 DADGYICT
-101 GFVDAVADKTTG
+101 GIVNAAADETTG
-113 KVNTYLASGEKT
+113 KVKIYPSGKT
-125 DSVAAGTYYAS
+125 TEAGTYYAS

-166 NGLAV
+166 NGRAV

-195 DESVNGWANVGD
+195 DESVNGWENVGD

-215 VGTMKTGWQNVA
+215 VGTIKTGWQNVA
-227 DKTWLYLKEDGT
+227 DKTWLYLKDDGT

-291 QKVDGNWYW
+291 QKIDGNWYW
-300 YENETP
+300 YENEAP
-306 AKGWRAINGKWYY
+306 AKGWRVINGKWYY

-345 GAMVGNQGWNVIGGK
+345 GAMVGNPGWNVIGGK
-360 WYWMNSNGSIYTG
+360 WYWMNSDGSIYSG
-373 WLNRPSGW
+373 WLSRPSGW

-418 SGWYYLS
+418 GGWYYLT

-434 YMVGGTWYYSNNS
+434 YQVGGTWYYSNNS

-469 MQTGWVKTA
+469 MQTGWVKTS
-478 SGWYYLTGSGAMATD
+478 SGWYYLTGSGAMAID

-511 TGWVNSHG
+511 TGWVNPHG

-564 VPSSGSTAVS
+564 VPSSGSTAGS

-596 NNWKKVN
+596 NNWKRVN

-617 GWKRIGEYK
+617 GWKRIGGYK

-684 PSTPTPTGTF
+684 PGTPTPTGTF

>member
-1 MKRRASLLFGLG
+1 MIMKRRASLLFGLG
-13 ILVSLSMS
+13 VLVSLSMS

-53 ISEKTGD
+53 ISEKTENGQ
-60 GRWQLQ
+60 WQLQ
-66 KQDGTQNGT
+66 DQNGN

-84 IIGEYCYYV
+84 IMGEYCYYV
-93 DEKGYICT
+93 DAKGYICT
-101 GFVDAVADKTTG
+101 GFVDATTG
-113 KVNTYLASGEKT
+113 KVNVYLASGKPA
-125 DSVAAGTYYAS
+125 DSVASVAAGTYYAS

-166 NGLAV
+166 NGRAV

-195 DESVNGWANVGD
+195 DESVNGWENVGD

-215 VGTMKTGWQNVA
+215 VGTIKTGWQNVA

-276 DAANGTATQVLGNGW
+276 DAAKGTATQILGNGW

-300 YENETP
+300 YENGAP
-306 AKGWRAINGKWYY
+306 AKGWRVINGKWYY

-345 GAMVGNQGWNVIGGK
+345 GAMVGNPGWNVIGGK
-360 WYWMNSNGSIYTG
+360 WYWMNSNGSIYSG

-418 SGWYYLS
+418 GGWY
-425 GSGAMATGW
+425 
-434 YMVGGTWYYSNNS
+434 
-447 GTMQTGWVKVGNT
+447 
-460 WYYMNGSGA
+460 
-469 MQTGWVKTA
+469 
-478 SGWYYLTGSGAMATD
+478 
-493 WYQVGGTW
+493 
-501 YYSNNSGTMQ
+501 
-511 TGWVNSHG
+511 
-519 TWYYLDGSGA
+519 
-529 MATNRWIGNY
+529 
-539 YVTASGAMAKNTWV
+539 
-553 GSYWVGADGKW
+553 
-564 VPSSGSTAVS
+564 
-574 GGNWEQSG
+574 
-582 STWYYINSDGSRVC
+582 
-596 NNWKKVN
+596 
-603 GKWYYFEADGSMVT
+603 
-617 GWKRIGEYK
+617 
-626 YYFNGSGAMVQD
+626 
-638 LDSVIGRQS
+638 
-647 SYYITVN
+647 
-654 RAKCQVMVYAK
+654 
-665 SETGRYDIP
+665 
-674 VKTFVCSVGL
+674 
-684 PSTPTPTGTF
+684 
-694 TTPAKYRWHTLMGP
+694 
-708 SYGQYCTRIVGG
+708 
-720 VLFHS
+720 
-725 VAGSNMTSHN
+725 
-735 LSAGNYNMLGQPAS
+735 
-749 HGCVRL
+749 
-755 CVRDAKW
+755 
-762 IYDNCALGTTVTISD
+762 
-777 TAATPFDKPTSIKIP
+777 
-792 ASQNW
+792 
-797 DPTDPNA
+797 

>member
-48 TSIYK
+48 TSVYK
-53 ISEKTGD
+53 IVEKTEND
-60 GRWQLQ
+60 RWQLQ
-66 KQDGTQNGT
+66 KDGA
-75 VVTGQNGFY
+75 VVIGQKGFY

-93 DEKGYICT
+93 DAEGYICT
-101 GFVDAVADKTTG
+101 GLVDAAAETTG
-113 KVNTYLASGEKT
+113 EVNVYLASGTKT
-125 DSVAAGTYYAS
+125 DSAAAGTYYAS

-171 DTTEKAGWQNI
+171 DTIEKAGWQNI

-227 DKTWLYLKEDGT
+227 DKTWLYLKDDGT
-239 ADKTKNGMQNIN
+239 ADKTKNGMQTIN

-418 SGWYYLS
+418 SGWYYL
-425 GSGAMATGW
+425 
-434 YMVGGTWYYSNNS
+434 
-447 GTMQTGWVKVGNT
+447 
-460 WYYMNGSGA
+460 
-469 MQTGWVKTA
+469 
-478 SGWYYLTGSGAMATD
+478 TGSGAMATD

-511 TGWVNSHG
+511 TGWVNPHG

-564 VPSSGSTAVS
+564 VPSSGSTAGS

-617 GWKRIGEYK
+617 GWKRIGGYK

-684 PSTPTPTGTF
+684 PGTPTPTGTF

>member
-13 ILVSLSMS
+13 VLVSLSMS

-48 TSIYK
+48 TSVYK
-53 ISEKTGD
+53 IVEKTENGP
-60 GRWQLQ
+60 WQLQ
-66 KQDGTQNGT
+66 KDGA
-75 VVTGQNGFY
+75 VVSGQNGFY

-93 DEKGYICT
+93 DAEGYICT
-101 GFVDAVADKTTG
+101 GLVETTG
-113 KVNTYLASGEKT
+113 EVNVYLASGTKT
-125 DSVAAGTYYAS
+125 DSAAAGTYYAS

-152 SWVKQNTAWRYLDE
+152 SWVWVKQNTAWRYLDE
-166 NGLAV
+166 NGRAV
-171 DTTEKAGWQNI
+171 ATTEKAGWQNI

-195 DESVNGWANVGD
+195 DESVNGWENVGD

-215 VGTMKTGWQNVA
+215 VGTIKTGWQNVA

-276 DAANGTATQVLGNGW
+276 DAAKGTATQVFGNGW

-300 YENETP
+300 YENGMP
-306 AKGWRAINGKWYY
+306 AKGWRVINGKWYY
-319 METSTGVMKTGFFRD
+319 METSTGVMKIGFFRD

-360 WYWMNSNGSIYTG
+360 WYWMNSNGSIYSG

-386 DGSMATGWAQVGN
+386 DGSMATGWAQ
-399 TWYYMNGSGA
+399 
-409 MQTGWVKTA
+409 
-418 SGWYYLS
+418 
-425 GSGAMATGW
+425 
-434 YMVGGTWYYSNNS
+434 
-447 GTMQTGWVKVGNT
+447 VGNT

-511 TGWVNSHG
+511 TGWVNPHG

-564 VPSSGSTAVS
+564 IPGSGSTAGS

-596 NNWKKVN
+596 NNWKRVN

-617 GWKRIGEYK
+617 GWKRIGGYK

-777 TAATPFDKPTSIKIP
+777 TAATLFDKPTSIKIP

>member
-13 ILVSLSMS
+13 VLVSLSMS

-48 TSIYK
+48 TSVYK
-53 ISEKTGD
+53 ISEKTEN
-60 GRWQLQ
+60 GRWQLL
-66 KQDGTQNGT
+66 KQDGA
-75 VVTGQNGFY
+75 VVTERNCFY
-84 IIGEYCYYV
+84 IMGEYCYYV
-93 DEKGYICT
+93 DADGYICT
-101 GFVDAVADKTTG
+101 GFVDAAANETTG
-113 KVNTYLASGEKT
+113 KVNVYLASGKPA

-166 NGLAV
+166 NGRAV
-171 DTTEKAGWQNI
+171 DTKEKAGWQNI

-195 DESVNGWANVGD
+195 DESVNGWENVGD
-207 IWFNSTKG
+207 IWLNSTKG
-215 VGTMKTGWQNVA
+215 VGTIKTGWQNVA

-276 DAANGTATQVLGNGW
+276 DAAQGTATQVFGNGW

-300 YENETP
+300 YENGAP
-306 AKGWRAINGKWYY
+306 AKGWRVINGKWYY

-345 GAMVGNQGWNVIGGK
+345 GAMVGNPGWNVIGGK
-360 WYWMNSNGSIYTG
+360 WYWMNSNGSIYSG

-418 SGWYYLS
+418 SGWYYLT
-425 GSGAMATGW
+425 GSGAMATDW
-434 YMVGGTWYYSNNS
+434 YQVGGTWYYSNNS

-511 TGWVNSHG
+511 TGWVNPHG

-539 YVTASGAMAKNTWV
+539 YVTVSGAMAKNTWV

-564 VPSSGSTAVS
+564 VPGSGSTAGS

-596 NNWKKVN
+596 NNWKRVN

-617 GWKRIGEYK
+617 GWKRIDGYK

-638 LDSVIGRQS
+638 LDGVIGRQS

-665 SETGRYDIP
+665 SETGKYDIP

-684 PSTPTPTGTF
+684 PGTPTPTGTF

-777 TAATPFDKPTSIKIP
+777 TAAMLFDKPATIKIP
-792 ASQNW
+792 AGQDW
-797 DPTDPNA
+797 DPTDPNV

>member
-1 MKRRASLLFGLG
+1 MIMKRRASLLFGLG
-13 ILVSLSMS
+13 VLVSLSMS

-48 TSIYK
+48 TSVYK
-53 ISEKTGD
+53 ISEKTEN
-60 GRWQLQ
+60 GRWQLL
-66 KQDGTQNGT
+66 KQDGA
-75 VVTGQNGFY
+75 VVTERNCFY
-84 IIGEYCYYV
+84 IMGEYCYYV
-93 DEKGYICT
+93 DADGYICT
-101 GFVDAVADKTTG
+101 GFVDAAANETTG
-113 KVNTYLASGEKT
+113 KVNVYLASGKPA

-152 SWVKQNTAWRYLDE
+152 SWVKQNTAWRYLDD
-166 NGLAV
+166 GRAV
-171 DTTEKAGWQNI
+171 DTKEKAGWQNI

-195 DESVNGWANVGD
+195 DESVNGWENVGD
-207 IWFNSTKG
+207 IWLNSTKG
-215 VGTMKTGWQNVA
+215 VGTIKTGWQNVA

-276 DAANGTATQVLGNGW
+276 DAAQGTATQVFGNGW

-300 YENETP
+300 YENGAP
-306 AKGWRAINGKWYY
+306 AKGWRVINGKWYY

-345 GAMVGNQGWNVIGGK
+345 GAMVGNPGWNVIGGK
-360 WYWMNSNGSIYTG
+360 WYWMNSNGSIYSG

-418 SGWYYLS
+418 GGWYYLT

-511 TGWVNSHG
+511 TGWVNPHG

-564 VPSSGSTAVS
+564 VPGSGSTAGS

-596 NNWKKVN
+596 NNWKRVN

-617 GWKRIGEYK
+617 GWKRIDGYK

-638 LDSVIGRQS
+638 LDGVIGRQS

-665 SETGRYDIP
+665 SETGKYDIP
-674 VKTFVCSVGL
+674 VKTFVCSVGM
-684 PSTPTPTGTF
+684 PGTPTPTGTF

-777 TAATPFDKPTSIKIP
+777 TAAMQFDKPTSIKIP

>member
-1 MKRRASLLFGLG
+1 MIMKRRASLLFGLG
-13 ILVSLSMS
+13 VLVSLSMS

-48 TSIYK
+48 TSVYK
-53 ISEKTGD
+53 ISEKTEN
-60 GRWQLQ
+60 GRWQLL
-66 KQDGTQNGT
+66 KQDGA
-75 VVTGQNGFY
+75 VVTERNCFY
-84 IIGEYCYYV
+84 IMGEYCYYV
-93 DEKGYICT
+93 DADGYICT
-101 GFVDAVADKTTG
+101 GFVDAAANETTG
-113 KVNTYLASGEKT
+113 KVNVYLASGKPA

-166 NGLAV
+166 NGRAV
-171 DTTEKAGWQNI
+171 DTKEKAGWQNI

-195 DESVNGWANVGD
+195 DESVNGWENVGD
-207 IWFNSTKG
+207 IWLNSTKG
-215 VGTMKTGWQNVA
+215 VGTIKTGWQNVA

-276 DAANGTATQVLGNGW
+276 DAAQGTATQVFGNGW

-300 YENETP
+300 YENGAP
-306 AKGWRAINGKWYY
+306 AKGWRVINGKWYY

-345 GAMVGNQGWNVIGGK
+345 GAMVGNPGWNVIGGK
-360 WYWMNSNGSIYTG
+360 WYWMNSNGSIYSG

-418 SGWYYLS
+418 GGWYYLT

-511 TGWVNSHG
+511 TGWVNPHG

-564 VPSSGSTAVS
+564 VPGSGSTAGS

-596 NNWKKVN
+596 NNWKRVN

-617 GWKRIGEYK
+617 GWKRIDGYK

-638 LDSVIGRQS
+638 LDGVIGRQS

-665 SETGRYDIP
+665 SETGKYDIP
-674 VKTFVCSVGL
+674 VKTFVCSVGM
-684 PSTPTPTGTF
+684 PGTPTPTGTF

>member
-1 MKRRASLLFGLG
+1 MIMKRRASLLFGLG
-13 ILVSLSMS
+13 VLVSLSMS

-53 ISEKTGD
+53 ISKKPGD

-66 KQDGTQNGT
+66 KQDGT

-84 IIGEYCYYV
+84 IMGEYCYYV
-93 DEKGYICT
+93 DADGYICT
-101 GFVDAVADKTTG
+101 GIVNAAADETTG
-113 KVNTYLASGEKT
+113 KVKIYPSGKT
-125 DSVAAGTYYAS
+125 TEAGTYYAS

-166 NGLAV
+166 NGRAV
-171 DTTEKAGWQNI
+171 DTKEKAGWQNI

-195 DESVNGWANVGD
+195 DESVNGWENVGD

-215 VGTMKTGWQNVA
+215 VGTIKTGWQNVA
-227 DKTWLYLKEDGT
+227 DKTWLYLKDDGT

-261 AQSGKQAVNGKEYMF
+261 AQSGKQAVDGKEYMF

-291 QKVDGNWYW
+291 QKIDGNWYW
-300 YENETP
+300 YENEAP
-306 AKGWRAINGKWYY
+306 AKGWRVINGKWYY

-345 GAMVGNQGWNVIGGK
+345 GAMVGNPGWNVIGGK
-360 WYWMNSNGSIYTG
+360 WYWMNSNGSIYSG

-409 MQTGWVKTA
+409 MQTGWVKTS
-418 SGWYYLS
+418 SGWYYLT
-425 GSGAMATGW
+425 GSGAMAIDW
-434 YMVGGTWYYSNNS
+434 YQVGGTWYYSNNS

-469 MQTGWVKTA
+469 MQTGWVKTS
-478 SGWYYLTGSGAMATD
+478 SGWYYLTGSGAMAID

-511 TGWVNSHG
+511 TGWVNPHG

-564 VPSSGSTAVS
+564 VPSSGSTAGS

-596 NNWKKVN
+596 NNWKRVN

-617 GWKRIGEYK
+617 GWKRIGGYK

-684 PSTPTPTGTF
+684 PGTPTPTGTF

>member
-1 MKRRASLLFGLG
+1 MIMKRRASLLFGLG
-13 ILVSLSMS
+13 VLVSLSMS
-21 VPTYAATDNT
+21 VPTYAATENT

-48 TSIYK
+48 TSVYK
-53 ISEKTGD
+53 ISEKTEN
-60 GRWQLQ
+60 GRWQLL
-66 KQDGTQNGT
+66 KQDGA
-75 VVTGQNGFY
+75 VVTERNCFY
-84 IIGEYCYYV
+84 IMGEYCYYV
-93 DEKGYICT
+93 DADGYICT
-101 GFVDAVADKTTG
+101 GFVDAAANETTG
-113 KVNTYLASGEKT
+113 KVNVYLASGKPA

-166 NGLAV
+166 NGRAV
-171 DTTEKAGWQNI
+171 DTKEKAGWQNI

-195 DESVNGWANVGD
+195 DESVNGWENVGD
-207 IWFNSTKG
+207 IWLNSTKG
-215 VGTMKTGWQNVA
+215 VGTIKTGWQNVA

-276 DAANGTATQVLGNGW
+276 DAAQGTATQVFGNGW

-300 YENETP
+300 YENGAP
-306 AKGWRAINGKWYY
+306 AKGWRVINGKWYY

-345 GAMVGNQGWNVIGGK
+345 GAMVGNPGWNVIGGK
-360 WYWMNSNGSIYTG
+360 WYWMNSNGSIYSG

-418 SGWYYLS
+418 SGWYYLT

-511 TGWVNSHG
+511 TGWVNPHG

-564 VPSSGSTAVS
+564 VPGSGSTAGS

-596 NNWKKVN
+596 NNWKRVN

-617 GWKRIGEYK
+617 GWKRIDGYK

-638 LDSVIGRQS
+638 LDGVIGRQS

-665 SETGRYDIP
+665 SETGKYDIP
-674 VKTFVCSVGL
+674 VKTFVCSVGM
-684 PSTPTPTGTF
+684 PGTPTPTGTF

-777 TAATPFDKPTSIKIP
+777 TAAMQFDKPTSIKIP

>member
-1 MKRRASLLFGLG
+1 MIMKRRASLLFGLG
-13 ILVSLSMS
+13 VLVSLSMS

-48 TSIYK
+48 TSVYK
-53 ISEKTGD
+53 ISEKTEN
-60 GRWQLQ
+60 GRWQLL
-66 KQDGTQNGT
+66 KQDGA
-75 VVTGQNGFY
+75 VVTERNCFY
-84 IIGEYCYYV
+84 IMGEYCYYV
-93 DEKGYICT
+93 DADGYICT
-101 GFVDAVADKTTG
+101 GFVDAAANETTG
-113 KVNTYLASGEKT
+113 KVNVYLASGKPA

-166 NGLAV
+166 NGRAV
-171 DTTEKAGWQNI
+171 DTKEKAGWQNI

-195 DESVNGWANVGD
+195 DESVNGWENVGD
-207 IWFNSTKG
+207 IWLNSTKG
-215 VGTMKTGWQNVA
+215 VGTIKTGWQNVA

-276 DAANGTATQVLGNGW
+276 DAAQGTATQVFGNGW

-300 YENETP
+300 YENGAP
-306 AKGWRAINGKWYY
+306 AKGWRVINGKWYY

-345 GAMVGNQGWNVIGGK
+345 GAMVGNPGWNVIGGK
-360 WYWMNSNGSIYTG
+360 WYWMNSNGSIYSG

-418 SGWYYLS
+418 GGWYYLT

-493 WYQVGGTW
+493 WYQVGETW

-511 TGWVNSHG
+511 TGWVNPHG

-564 VPSSGSTAVS
+564 VPGSGSTAGS

-596 NNWKKVN
+596 NNWKRVN

-617 GWKRIGEYK
+617 GWKRIDGYK

-638 LDSVIGRQS
+638 LDGVIGRQS

-665 SETGRYDIP
+665 SETGKYDIP
-674 VKTFVCSVGL
+674 VKTFVCSVGM
-684 PSTPTPTGTF
+684 PGTPTPTGTY

-777 TAATPFDKPTSIKIP
+777 TAAMQFDKPTSIKIP

>member
-1 MKRRASLLFGLG
+1 MIMKRRASLLFGLG
-13 ILVSLSMS
+13 VLVSLSMS

-48 TSIYK
+48 TSVYK
-53 ISEKTGD
+53 ISEKTEN
-60 GRWQLQ
+60 GRWQLL
-66 KQDGTQNGT
+66 KQDGA
-75 VVTGQNGFY
+75 VVTERNCFY
-84 IIGEYCYYV
+84 IMGEYCYYV
-93 DEKGYICT
+93 DADGYICT
-101 GFVDAVADKTTG
+101 GFVDAAANETTG
-113 KVNTYLASGEKT
+113 KVNVYLASGKPA

-166 NGLAV
+166 NGRAV
-171 DTTEKAGWQNI
+171 DTKEKAGWQNI

-195 DESVNGWANVGD
+195 DESVNGWENVGD
-207 IWFNSTKG
+207 IWLNSTKG
-215 VGTMKTGWQNVA
+215 VGTIKTGWQNVA

-276 DAANGTATQVLGNGW
+276 DAAQGTATQVFGNGW

-300 YENETP
+300 YENGAP
-306 AKGWRAINGKWYY
+306 AKGWRVINGKWYY

-345 GAMVGNQGWNVIGGK
+345 GAMVGNPGWNVIGGK
-360 WYWMNSNGSIYTG
+360 WYWMNSNGSIYSG

-418 SGWYYLS
+418 GGWYYLT

-511 TGWVNSHG
+511 TGWVNPHG

-539 YVTASGAMAKNTWV
+539 YVTVSGAMAKNTWV

-564 VPSSGSTAVS
+564 VPGSGSTAGS

-596 NNWKKVN
+596 NNWKRVN

-617 GWKRIGEYK
+617 GWKRIDGYK

-638 LDSVIGRQS
+638 LDGVIGRQS

-665 SETGRYDIP
+665 SETGKYDIP
-674 VKTFVCSVGL
+674 VKTFVCSVGM
-684 PSTPTPTGTF
+684 PGTPTPTGTF

-777 TAATPFDKPTSIKIP
+777 TAAMQFDKPTSIKIP